1 MKTRA
6 VFAKSLKKS
15 RITDQNNSSEFGLN
29 FNSPQQE
36 LTRRPFQFVSLPLAL
51 ALMLLLIPANLFA
64 DATMIGLSGTML
76 VPGLEILAPG
86 SARAAVHFTGESEFE
101 EGSFK
106 GVFAFSD
113 DSEVAVVKKFAI
125 SGVNDQ
131 TDPVFA
137 GKYRVRPNMA
147 VAAIIDPNDGQK
159 DSVMLLTGVPGNRI
173 VLGLGTNV
181 AMSEREKKASFG
193 RYNESGSEVDPVFF
207 IMGASLN
214 IDNETK
220 LTLDYAGNDFCIGV
234 RHSFDESLS
243 FDFGMFTPDR
253 IHNSSRYVVG
263 ANFGF

>member
-1 MKTRA
+1 
-6 VFAKSLKKS
+6 
-15 RITDQNNSSEFGLN
+15 
-29 FNSPQQE
+29 
-36 LTRRPFQFVSLPLAL
+36 
-51 ALMLLLIPANLFA
+51 
-64 DATMIGLSGTML
+64 ML
-76 VPGLEILAPG
+76 VPGLEILPPG
-86 SARAAVHFTGESEFE
+86 AARAAIHFTGESDFE
-101 EGSFK
+101 EGTFK
-106 GVFAFSD
+106 GVFAFSE

-147 VAAIIDPNDGQK
+147 VAAIIDPNEGQK
-159 DSVMLLTGVPGNRI
+159 DAVMLLSGLPGNRV

-181 AMSEREKKASFG
+181 AMSEREKKATFG

-214 IDNETK
+214 LDAETK
-220 LTLDYAGNDFCIGV
+220 LTIDYAGNDFCVGV
-234 RHSFDESLS
+234 RHTFDESIS

-253 IHNSSRYVVG
+253 IHNRSRYLVG